1 MSVSTAR
8 PGTMAGAAA
17 RSGCLILSI
26 VLLIRQR
33 GGPCNHTW
41 LHGVTG
47 MITGDRIDPNV
58 PFAEASV

>member
-1 MSVSTAR
+1 
-8 PGTMAGAAA
+8 MAGAAA